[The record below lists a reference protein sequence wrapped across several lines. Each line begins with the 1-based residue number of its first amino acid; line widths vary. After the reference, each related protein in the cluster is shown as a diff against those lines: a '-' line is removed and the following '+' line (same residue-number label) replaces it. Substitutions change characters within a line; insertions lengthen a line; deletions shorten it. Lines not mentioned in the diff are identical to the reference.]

1 MPFNG
6 DFYTQ
11 DEGKAPSHD
20 FYTQNMQNKGVLPGS
35 WQMRQAYA
43 NGSGGTEGSNP
54 NQPAFQTTYARDV
67 SGRLGGNTSTYNASG
82 VTGTTSVPGSG
93 ESYNSKRWG
102 ATGSNEE
109 NTVKNFFGA
118 KGKLKK
124 SKESTPGKGSPGGQ
138 GSDEDMAIASNNN
151 VKVGKNAR
159 QSGNQSGGA
168 NIQAGGDIDAGSS
181 VGFGATNNGG
191 VQQIGGENSRQ
202 VHNQFMFDPN
212 HPRWSGNP
220 GDKPKD
226 DKPKADT
233 PKPKPTPDNGTPK
246 PGGMFHVVPNKKA
259 PPSPTGSSSTPP
271 TTTTNP
277 PQKPG
282 GMPHGMPRGGGPGSG
297 TPPSSTGSSSP
308 TPQGPS
314 WEQPGTSTP
323 PDQGDNFGGGDPR
336 VVKKTRR
343 KGTPGQA
350 EQPYPKPP
358 KRRVGGQGP
367 SLEQGNEGSLA
378 EKYPDAIEGTSG
390 EAPTTGLPKTT
401 PGTDIEKFRGGVPA
415 ETGQT
420 PTTGAPPAGTPTTG
434 APPKGPGFF
443 GRMWNKAADRVMTAP
458 GGGPINFGPG
468 AEYTRTPDRGLPAG
482 PQVMGEIG
490 TGAPTPMGEIGPGPR
505 AIGPGSRVM
514 GEIGSGDSPASAP
527 IQQVNP
533 RGTYGHPMNGAFG
546 GRGPTRG
553 APRITRFG
561 DMGMGV
567 PMQGSVP
574 NGVMPPQY
582 EGMGGDYDATGPQT
596 APSRHP
602 RPGGPRTPYEGPS
615 RHPRP
620 PLDPTATPYVGPS
633 RHPRPGQPLSQ
644 GVEASRRFGVE
655 SDDYGRPQDFN
666 Y

>member
-20 FYTQNMQNKGVLPGS
+20 FYTQNMKQKGVLPGS

-54 NQPAFQTTYARDV
+54 NQPAFQSSYSRDV
-67 SGRLGGNTSTYNASG
+67 GDRLGGNTSTYNARG

-109 NTVKNFFGA
+109 NTLKNFFGA

-181 VGFGATNNGG
+181 VGFGATNSGGG
-191 VQQIGGENSRQ
+191 VQQIGGEGSRQ

-212 HPRWSGNP
+212 HPRWSGDP
-220 GDKPKD
+220 GDKPKA

-233 PKPKPTPDNGTPK
+233 PKEPEKWGPEDWGDRDMGLPRKGEPGSNT
-246 PGGMFHVVPNKKA
+246 GGM
-259 PPSPTGSSSTPP
+259 PSQYEGMGGDYDATGTGSKPPTGST
-271 TTTTNP
+271 
-277 PQKPG
+277 
-282 GMPHGMPRGGGPGSG
+282 
-297 TPPSSTGSSSP
+297 
-308 TPQGPS
+308 
-314 WEQPGTSTP
+314 PGTSTP

-367 SLEQGNEGSLA
+367 SWEQETPPTTGPEQGT
-378 EKYPDAIEGTSG
+378 P
-390 EAPTTGLPKTT
+390 PTTGLPKTT
-401 PGTDIEKFRGGVPA
+401 PGTDIELYRGGVP
-415 ETGQT
+415 ETTGQT
-420 PTTGAPPAGTPTTG
+420 PTTGAPPDVANSTGTPTTG
-434 APPKGPGFF
+434 APPKGPGIF

-514 GEIGSGDSPASAP
+514 GAIGAGDSPASAP

-533 RGTYGHPMNGAFG
+533 RGTYGHPTNGSFG
-546 GRGPTRG
+546 GRGPGRG

-574 NGVMPPQY
+574 NGGMPPQY
-582 EGMGGDYDATGPQT
+582 EGMGEDYDASGPQT

-620 PLDPTATPYVGPS
+620 PLPAGSRPYVGPS
-633 RHPRPGQPLSQ
+633 RHPRPGDPYPSQ

>member
-54 NQPAFQTTYARDV
+54 NSPSFQTSYSRNVGD
-67 SGRLGGNTSTYNASG
+67 RLGGNTSTYNARG

-109 NTVKNFFGA
+109 NTLKNFFGA

-191 VQQIGGENSRQ
+191 VQQIGGEGSRQ

-220 GDKPKD
+220 GDKPKA

-233 PKPKPTPDNGTPK
+233 PKEPEKWGPEDWGDRDMGLPRKGEPGSNT
-246 PGGMFHVVPNKKA
+246 GGM
-259 PPSPTGSSSTPP
+259 PSQYEGMGGDYDATGTGSKPPTGST
-271 TTTTNP
+271 
-277 PQKPG
+277 
-282 GMPHGMPRGGGPGSG
+282 
-297 TPPSSTGSSSP
+297 
-308 TPQGPS
+308 
-314 WEQPGTSTP
+314 PGTSTP

-350 EQPYPKPP
+350 EQPYPKPT
-358 KRRVGGQGP
+358 KRKVGGQGP
-367 SLEQGNEGSLA
+367 SWEQGDEGSLA
-378 EKYPDAIEGTSG
+378 KKFPDAIEGTSTEG
-390 EAPTTGLPKTT
+390 TPTTGLPTT
-401 PGTDIEKFRGGVPA
+401 PSGTDIEKFRGGVPA
-415 ETGQT
+415 GTGQT
-420 PTTGAPPAGTPTTG
+420 PTTGAPPTVDNSTG
-434 APPKGPGFF
+434 APKGPGLF

-505 AIGPGSRVM
+505 AVGPGSRVM
-514 GEIGSGDSPASAP
+514 GAIGAGDSPASAP

-533 RGTYGHPMNGAFG
+533 RGTYGHPMNGSFG
-546 GRGPTRG
+546 GRGPGRG
-553 APRITRFG
+553 APRTTRFG

-574 NGVMPPQY
+574 NGGMPPQY

-602 RPGGPRTPYEGPS
+602 RPGGQRTPYEGPS

-620 PLDPTATPYVGPS
+620 PLPAGSSPYVGPS
-633 RHPRPGQPLSQ
+633 RHPRPGQAYPSQ
-644 GVEASRRFGVE
+644 GVEASQRFGVE
-655 SDDYGRPQDFN
+655 SDDYGRPQDYN

>member
-6 DFYTQ
+6 DFYTNS
-11 DEGKAPSHD
+11 EEKAPSHD
-20 FYTQNMQNKGVLPGS
+20 FYKQNMMQGGTLEGS

-43 NGSGGTEGSNP
+43 KGNPTAGSELATPEFKTSYSRDANQRMGPGTNALAYRG
-54 NQPAFQTTYARDV
+54 RGV
-67 SGRLGGNTSTYNASG
+67 SGTSP
-82 VTGTTSVPGSG
+82 VPNPG
-93 ESYNSKRWG
+93 ESYNSKRYG
-102 ATGSNEE
+102 STGSKEE
-109 NTVKNFFGA
+109 LTVKRFFGA
-118 KGKLKK
+118 KGELEK

-138 GSDEDMAIASNNN
+138 GSDGDMAIASNNK

-181 VGFGATNNGG
+181 VGFGATNTGSG

-212 HPRWSGNP
+212 HPRWSGDP
-220 GDKPKD
+220 GDKPKA

-233 PKPKPTPDNGTPK
+233 PKEPEKWGPEDWGDRDMGLPRKGEPGSNT
-246 PGGMFHVVPNKKA
+246 GGM
-259 PPSPTGSSSTPP
+259 PSQYEGMGGDYDATGTGSKPPTGST
-271 TTTTNP
+271 
-277 PQKPG
+277 
-282 GMPHGMPRGGGPGSG
+282 
-297 TPPSSTGSSSP
+297 
-308 TPQGPS
+308 
-314 WEQPGTSTP
+314 PGTSMTA

-336 VVKKTRR
+336 RVTKTRR

-350 EQPYPKPP
+350 EQPYPMPS
-358 KRRVGGQGP
+358 KRRVGGRPEINGP
-367 SLEQGNEGSLA
+367 SWEQGNEGSLD
-378 EKYPDAIEGTSG
+378 EKYPDAIEGTATEG
-390 EAPTTGLPKTT
+390 TPTTGLPARTPTT
-401 PGTDIEKFRGGVPA
+401 GLPA
-415 ETGQT
+415 TTGQT

-434 APPKGPGFF
+434 APPKGPGIF

-505 AIGPGSRVM
+505 AVGPGSRVM
-514 GEIGSGDSPASAP
+514 GAIGAGDSPASAP

-533 RGTYGHPMNGAFG
+533 RGTYGHPMNGSFG

-553 APRITRFG
+553 APRTTRLG

-574 NGVMPPQY
+574 NGVMPSQY

-602 RPGGPRTPYEGPS
+602 RPGGPRTPYVGPS

-620 PLDPTATPYVGPS
+620 PLPAGSTPYVGPS
-633 RHPRPGQPLSQ
+633 RHPRPGDPYPSQ